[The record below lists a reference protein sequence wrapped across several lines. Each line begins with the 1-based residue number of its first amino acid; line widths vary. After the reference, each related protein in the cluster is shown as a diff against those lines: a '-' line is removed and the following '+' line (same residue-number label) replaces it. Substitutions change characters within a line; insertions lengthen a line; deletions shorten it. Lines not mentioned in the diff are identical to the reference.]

1 MHTRRCVSV
10 GRRALAAVGIA
21 LVATVSAE
29 EPPDATPPDA
39 DQLSRAQQ
47 AWQAGRYTEVVE
59 IASAALGSRP
69 DDANFYRLRA
79 AAQGKLHRH
88 VEAVAD
94 YDELLAL
101 DPGEARVFQWRGSEL
116 FKLGQMDRS
125 LADFDRY
132 LELRPAE
139 APGHWQRGITL
150 YYLGRYREG
159 REQFE
164 AYQGV
169 DDADVENVVWRFL
182 CQARETSL
190 AEARQAILPVGFDR
204 RVPMAEVY
212 RLFAGQTTPEEVLA
226 AVERDQPPPADRDVR
241 QFYAELYLGLYFEA
255 AGDADR
261 SLDYLRHA
269 AGDHELDHYMWDVA
283 RVHVQLRSAP

>member
-1 MHTRRCVSV
+1 MPLTGNRIAGPLVVAVLALTSS
-10 GRRALAAVGIA
+10 GPLAAD
-21 LVATVSAE
+21 
-29 EPPDATPPDA
+29 EPPTA
-39 DQLSRAQQ
+39 DPLGRAQQ
-47 AWQAGRYTEVVE
+47 AWQAGQYAEVIE
-59 IASAALGSRP
+59 AATAALAERP
-69 DDANFYRLRA
+69 NDPDFYRLRA
-79 AAQGKLHRH
+79 AALGKLRRHR
-88 VEAVAD
+88 EAVAD
-94 YDELLAL
+94 YDRLLTL
-101 DPGEARVFQWRGSEL
+101 DPGDARVFQFRGSEH
-116 FKLGQMDRS
+116 FKLGELERS

-139 APGHWQRGITL
+139 APGHWQRGISL

-204 RVPMAEVY
+204 RVPMAEIY
-212 RLFAGQTTPEEVLA
+212 RLFAGQATPDEVLA
-226 AVERDQPPPADRDVR
+226 AVDRDAPAPGERDVR

-255 AGDADR
+255 AGDAAQ

-269 AGDHELDHYMWDVA
+269 AADHELDHYMWDVA
-283 RVHVQLRSAP
+283 RVHVQVRSQP